1 MNKQS
6 RINYECERPFSL
18 LVFSFLNHSKSWKK
32 KQFGV
37 MNSTSKKEEAF
48 QGNPETGCSG
58 EEKER
63 NTDC

>member
-1 MNKQS
+1 
-6 RINYECERPFSL
+6 
-18 LVFSFLNHSKSWKK
+18 
-32 KQFGV
+32 